1 MRQIYPYFVQKI
13 CSVILEDGR
22 LSADENKSYLHSM
35 PMEDETRA
43 FFVLIV
49 NTISL
54 VLLWMIVNV
63 LAGIYFGL
71 GFFEKSPDWKN
82 VVYYTSSLVA
92 LFFILRHI
100 KRKWKL

>member
-1 MRQIYPYFVQKI
+1 MRQKYPYFVQKI
-13 CSVILEDGR
+13 CSAIGEDES

-71 GFFEKSPDWKN
+71 GFFETSPDWKN